1 MGLVRVLSNP
11 ELGPALDR
19 LETALSKLRRRA
31 ATHKVAIDFGP
42 PRQGDV
48 LEAIKVL
55 LAEHPANGLRQS
67 EVRRQVERR
76 LGRKVPPSTV
86 RTNLAYNP
94 AFERIGYGRYRLI
107 DDDAMT

>member
-1 MGLVRVLSNP
+1 MELAQELSNP

-19 LETALSKLRRRA
+19 LETALTKVRRRA
-31 ATHKVAIDFGP
+31 AKHKVTIALGS

-48 LEAIKVL
+48 VEATKVL

-76 LGRKVPPSTV
+76 LGRKVSASTV

-94 AFERIGYGRYRLI
+94 AFERIGYGWYRLM
-107 DDDAMT
+107 DGDVMT